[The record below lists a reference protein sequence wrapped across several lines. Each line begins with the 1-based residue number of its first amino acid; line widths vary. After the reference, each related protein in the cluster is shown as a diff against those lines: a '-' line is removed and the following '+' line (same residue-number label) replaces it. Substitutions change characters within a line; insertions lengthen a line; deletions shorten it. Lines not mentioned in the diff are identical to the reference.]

1 MERQKQNKRKILI
14 VDDDDL
20 TREMY
25 ADIFRAAGYEV
36 SEAIDGV
43 DGLDKATRENPE
55 VVLTGIIMPR
65 MDGFAL
71 LGELKK
77 TVMTAHV
84 PVVILSHMGR
94 EEDQRKANMLGA
106 KDFIVSGMVAPAEVL
121 RRVGNLFVAAGNE
134 YIVALDPYAQDAQKL
149 AQSLS
154 LDPRFV
160 CGECRERLILKLK
173 LTDTRERR
181 FEAQLVCPT
190 CGWVAK

>member
-1 MERQKQNKRKILI
+1 MENTKQNKRRILI

-25 ADIFRAAGYEV
+25 ADIFRGAGYEV
-36 SEAIDGV
+36 SEAVDGV

-94 EEDQRKANMLGA
+94 EEDQRKANMFGA
-106 KDFIVSGMVAPAEVL
+106 KDFIVSGMVSPNEVL
-121 RRVGNLFVAAGNE
+121 RRVGNLFVTAGDE
-134 YIVALDPYAQDAQKL
+134 YDVALDPYARDAQKL
-149 AQSLS
+149 AQSLNI
-154 LDPRFV
+154 DPRFV
-160 CGECRERLILKLK
+160 CGECQQRLILKLR
-173 LTDTRERR
+173 LADARERK
-181 FEAQLVCPT
+181 FEAKLICPE